1 MAYNTLIVTK
11 EAGVVTLTLNRPD
24 KLNAW
29 DEEMMKEGVQA
40 IEEIQSDLDARVL
53 VITGTGRG
61 FSAGADLISLA
72 KETERIEA
80 GQTSVRDQLSTWP
93 GIVTVAYRL
102 RQMDRPVIAA
112 INGVV
117 AGAGFGLALACDI
130 RIASDQARFSQIFVR
145 RGLVP
150 DTGSTYFLPRIVG
163 TEKACELMF
172 RGNII
177 DAYEAQRLGIV
188 SRVVP
193 HGELMD
199 EVMALAT
206 ELASGAPTALGLT
219 KRAIYKGASEI
230 DLAAQMDL
238 ELYLDT
244 LLFRTEDFKEGVM
257 SFLEKRE
264 PRFLGK

>member
-1 MAYNTLIVTK
+1 MAYNTLIVAK
-11 EAGVVTLTLNRPD
+11 EAGVAMLTLNRPD

-29 DEEMMKEGVQA
+29 DEEMMEEGVRA
-40 IEEIQSDLDARVL
+40 IEEIRDDLDIRVL
-53 VITGTGRG
+53 VITGAGRA
-61 FSAGADLISLA
+61 FSTGADVTSLA
-72 KETERIEA
+72 RETERMKA
-80 GQTSVRDQLSTWP
+80 GERSLRDGLSSWP
-93 GIVTVAYRL
+93 GIVTMAYQL

-112 INGVV
+112 VNGVA

-130 RIASDQARFSQIFVR
+130 RIASDQARFSQIFVK

-163 TEKACELMF
+163 TEKACELIF
-172 RGNII
+172 RGNLI

-193 HGELMD
+193 HGELMN
-199 EVMALAT
+199 EVMSLAK
-206 ELASGAPTALGLT
+206 ELASSAPIAVGLA

-230 DLAAQMDL
+230 DLAAQMDF
-238 ELYLDT
+238 ELYLNT
-244 LLFRTEDFKEGVM
+244 LLFGTEDFKEGVM

-264 PRFLGK
+264 PRFLGR

>member
-11 EAGVVTLTLNRPD
+11 EAGVATLTLNRPN

-29 DEEMMKEGVQA
+29 DEEMMQEGVQA
-40 IEEIQSDLDARVL
+40 IEEIRSDLDVRVL
-53 VITGTGRG
+53 VITGAGRA
-61 FSAGADLISLA
+61 FSSGADVTSLA
-72 KETERIEA
+72 RVTERR
-80 GQTSVRDQLSTWP
+80 SVRDELSSWP
-93 GIVTVAYRL
+93 GIVTVAHQL

-130 RIASDQARFSQIFVR
+130 RIASDQAKFSQIFVK

-172 RGNII
+172 RGNVI
-177 DAYEAQRLGIV
+177 DAYEALRLGIV
-188 SRVVP
+188 SRIVP
-193 HGELMD
+193 HEELMD
-199 EVMALAT
+199 EVMALAR
-206 ELASGAPTALGLT
+206 ELASGAPIALGLT

-230 DLAAQMDL
+230 DLAAQLDF
-238 ELYLDT
+238 ELYLNS
-244 LLFRTEDFKEGVM
+244 LLFGTEDFKEGVM

-264 PRFLGK
+264 PRFLGR

>member
-11 EAGVVTLTLNRPD
+11 EAGVATLTLNRPD

-29 DEEMMKEGVQA
+29 DEEMMEEGVQA
-40 IEEIQSDLDARVL
+40 IEEIRSDLDILVL
-53 VITGTGRG
+53 VLTGAGRG
-61 FSAGADLISLA
+61 FCAGADVTSLA
-72 KETERIEA
+72 RLTERR
-80 GQTSVRDQLSTWP
+80 SVRDELSNRQ
-93 GIVTVAYRL
+93 GIVAVAYQL

-112 INGVV
+112 INGVA
-117 AGAGFGLALACDI
+117 AGGGFGLALACDI
-130 RIASDQARFSQIFVR
+130 RIASDQARFSQIFVK

-172 RGNII
+172 RGNVI

-193 HGELMD
+193 HEELMN
-199 EVMALAT
+199 EVMALAK
-206 ELASGAPTALGLT
+206 ELASGAPIALGLT
-219 KRAIYKGASEI
+219 KRALYKGASEI
-230 DLAAQMDL
+230 DLASQMDF
-238 ELYLDT
+238 ELYLNS
-244 LLFRTEDFKEGVM
+244 LLFGTEDFKEGVM

-264 PRFLGK
+264 PKFLGR

>member
-1 MAYNTLIVTK
+1 MAFNTLIVTK
-11 EAGVVTLTLNRPD
+11 EAGVATLTLNRPN

-29 DEEMMKEGVQA
+29 DEEMMQEGVQA
-40 IEEIQSDLDARVL
+40 VEEICSDLNVRVL
-53 VITGTGRG
+53 VITGAGRA
-61 FSAGADLISLA
+61 FSAGADVTSLA
-72 KETERIEA
+72 REA
-80 GQTSVRDQLSTWP
+80 EKLKTGESSVRDELSSWP

-102 RQMDRPVIAA
+102 RQIDRPVIAA
-112 INGVV
+112 INGVT

-130 RIASDQARFSQIFVR
+130 RIASDQARFSQIFVK

-172 RGNII
+172 RGSVI
-177 DAYEAQRLGIV
+177 DAYEAERLGIV

-193 HGELMD
+193 HGELMN
-199 EVMALAT
+199 EVMALAR
-206 ELASGAPTALGLT
+206 ELANSAPIALGLT

-244 LLFRTEDFKEGVM
+244 LLFRTEDFREGVM

-264 PRFLGK
+264 PRFLGR

>member
-11 EAGVVTLTLNRPD
+11 EAGVATLTLNRPN

-29 DEEMMKEGVQA
+29 DEEMMQEGVQA
-40 IEEIQSDLDARVL
+40 IEEIRSDLDVRVL
-53 VITGTGRG
+53 VITGAGRA
-61 FSAGADLISLA
+61 FSSGADVTSLA
-72 KETERIEA
+72 REA
-80 GQTSVRDQLSTWP
+80 EGIQAGGRSVRDELSRWP
-93 GIVTVAYRL
+93 GIVTVAYQL

-130 RIASDQARFSQIFVR
+130 RIASDQARFSQIFVK
-145 RGLVP
+145 RGLIP
-150 DTGSTYFLPRIVG
+150 DTGSTYLLPRIVG

-172 RGNII
+172 RGNVI
-177 DAYEAQRLGIV
+177 DAHEAQRLSIV

-193 HGELMD
+193 HEELMN
-199 EVMALAT
+199 EVMALAR
-206 ELASGAPTALGLT
+206 ELASGAPIALGLT

-230 DLAAQMDL
+230 DIAAQMDF
-238 ELYLDT
+238 ELYLNT

-264 PRFLGK
+264 PRFLGR

>member
-11 EAGVVTLTLNRPD
+11 EAGVATLTLNRPD

-29 DEEMMKEGVQA
+29 DEEMMEEGAQA
-40 IEEIQSDLDARVL
+40 IEEIRSDLDIRVL
-53 VITGTGRG
+53 VLTGAGRG
-61 FSAGADLISLA
+61 FCAGADVTSLA
-72 KETERIEA
+72 RVTERR
-80 GQTSVRDQLSTWP
+80 SVRDELSNRQ
-93 GIVTVAYRL
+93 GIVAVAYQL

-112 INGVV
+112 INGVA
-117 AGAGFGLALACDI
+117 AGGGFGLALACDI
-130 RIASDQARFSQIFVR
+130 RIASDQAKFSQIFVK

-172 RGNII
+172 RGNVI

-193 HGELMD
+193 HEELMN
-199 EVMALAT
+199 EVMALAK
-206 ELASGAPTALGLT
+206 ELASGAPIALGLT
-219 KRAIYKGASEI
+219 KRALYKGASEI
-230 DLAAQMDL
+230 DLASQMDF
-238 ELYLDT
+238 ELYLNS
-244 LLFRTEDFKEGVM
+244 LLFGTEDFKEGVM

-264 PRFLGK
+264 PRFLGR

>member
-11 EAGVVTLTLNRPD
+11 EAGVATLTLNRPD

-29 DEEMMKEGVQA
+29 DEEMMEEGVQA
-40 IEEIQSDLDARVL
+40 IEEIRSDLDILVL
-53 VITGTGRG
+53 VLTGAGRG
-61 FSAGADLISLA
+61 FCAGADVTSLA
-72 KETERIEA
+72 RLTERR
-80 GQTSVRDQLSTWP
+80 SVRDELSNRQ
-93 GIVTVAYRL
+93 GIVAVAYQL

-112 INGVV
+112 INGVA
-117 AGAGFGLALACDI
+117 AGGGFGLALACDI
-130 RIASDQARFSQIFVR
+130 RIASDQARFSQIFVK

-172 RGNII
+172 RGNVI

-193 HGELMD
+193 HEELMN
-199 EVMALAT
+199 EVMALAK
-206 ELASGAPTALGLT
+206 ELASGAPIALGLT
-219 KRAIYKGASEI
+219 KRALYKGASEI
-230 DLAAQMDL
+230 DLASQMDF
-238 ELYLDT
+238 ELYLNS
-244 LLFRTEDFKEGVM
+244 LLFGTEDFKEGVM

-264 PRFLGK
+264 PRFLGR

>member
-11 EAGVVTLTLNRPD
+11 EAGVATLTLNRPD

-29 DEEMMKEGVQA
+29 NEEMMEEGVQA
-40 IEEIQSDLDARVL
+40 VEEIRSDPDVRVL
-53 VITGTGRG
+53 VVTGVGRG
-61 FSAGADLISLA
+61 FSAGADVTSLA
-72 KETERIEA
+72 LEAERRRTGER
-80 GQTSVRDQLSTWP
+80 SVRDELSGWP
-93 GIVTVAYRL
+93 GVVTVAYRL

-112 INGVV
+112 INGVA

-130 RIASDQARFSQIFVR
+130 RIASDQARFSQIFVK

-163 TEKACELMF
+163 TQKACELMF
-172 RGNII
+172 RGSVI
-177 DAYEAQRLGIV
+177 DAYEAERLGIV

-193 HGELMD
+193 HDQLMD
-199 EVMALAT
+199 EVMALAR
-206 ELASGAPTALGLT
+206 ELASSAPLALALT
-219 KRAIYKGASEI
+219 KRAIYKGATEI
-230 DLAAQMDL
+230 DLSAQMDF

-244 LLFRTEDFKEGVM
+244 LLFGTEDFKEGVM

-264 PRFLGK
+264 PRFSGR

>member
-11 EAGVVTLTLNRPD
+11 EAGVATLTLNRPD

-29 DEEMMKEGVQA
+29 DEEMMEEGVQA
-40 IEEIQSDLDARVL
+40 IEEIRSDLDIRVL
-53 VITGTGRG
+53 VLTGAGRG
-61 FSAGADLISLA
+61 FCAGADVTSLA
-72 KETERIEA
+72 RVTERR
-80 GQTSVRDQLSTWP
+80 SVRDELSNWP
-93 GIVTVAYRL
+93 GIVTVAYQL

-112 INGVV
+112 INGVT
-117 AGAGFGLALACDI
+117 AGGGFGLALACDI
-130 RIASDQARFSQIFVR
+130 RIASDQAKFSQIFVK

-172 RGNII
+172 RGNVI

-193 HGELMD
+193 HEELMN
-199 EVMALAT
+199 EVMALAK
-206 ELASGAPTALGLT
+206 ELASGAPIALGLT
-219 KRAIYKGASEI
+219 KRALYKGASEI
-230 DLAAQMDL
+230 DLASQMDF
-238 ELYLDT
+238 ELYLNS
-244 LLFRTEDFKEGVM
+244 LLFGTEDFKEGVM

-264 PRFLGK
+264 PRFLGR

>member
-11 EAGVVTLTLNRPD
+11 EAGVATLTLNRPD

-29 DEEMMKEGVQA
+29 DEEMMEEGVQA
-40 IEEIQSDLDARVL
+40 IEEIRSDLDIRVL
-53 VITGTGRG
+53 VLTGAGRG
-61 FSAGADLISLA
+61 FCAGADVTSLA
-72 KETERIEA
+72 RVTERR
-80 GQTSVRDQLSTWP
+80 SVRDELSNWP
-93 GIVTVAYRL
+93 GIVTVAYQL

-112 INGVV
+112 INGVT
-117 AGAGFGLALACDI
+117 AGGGFGLALACDI
-130 RIASDQARFSQIFVR
+130 RIASDQAKFSQIFVK

-172 RGNII
+172 RGNVI

-193 HGELMD
+193 HEELMN
-199 EVMALAT
+199 EVMALAK
-206 ELASGAPTALGLT
+206 ELASGAPIALGLT
-219 KRAIYKGASEI
+219 KRALYKGASEI
-230 DLAAQMDL
+230 DLASQMDF
-238 ELYLDT
+238 ELYLNS
-244 LLFRTEDFKEGVM
+244 LLFGTEDFKEGVM

-264 PRFLGK
+264 PRFSGR

>member
-1 MAYNTLIVTK
+1 MAYNTLLVKK
-11 EAGVVTLTLNRPD
+11 EAGVATLTLNRPD

-29 DEEMMKEGVQA
+29 NEEMMEEGVQA
-40 IEEIQSDLDARVL
+40 VEEIRGDPKVRVL
-53 VITGTGRG
+53 VVTGAGRG
-61 FSAGADLISLA
+61 FSAGADVTALA
-72 KETERIEA
+72 LEAERRKTGEK
-80 GQTSVRDQLSTWP
+80 SVRDELSSWP
-93 GIVTVAYRL
+93 GVVTVAYRL

-112 INGVV
+112 INGVT

-130 RIASDQARFSQIFVR
+130 RIASDQARFSQIFVK

-172 RGNII
+172 RGSVI

-193 HGELMD
+193 HDDLMK
-199 EVMALAT
+199 EVMALAR
-206 ELASGAPTALGLT
+206 ELASGAPIALGLT
-219 KRAIYKGASEI
+219 KRAIYKGATEI
-230 DLAAQMDL
+230 DLAAQMDF

-244 LLFRTEDFKEGVM
+244 LLFGTEDFKEGVM

-264 PRFLGK
+264 PRFVGR

>member
-11 EAGVVTLTLNRPD
+11 EAGVATLTLNRPD

-29 DEEMMKEGVQA
+29 DEEMMEEGAQA
-40 IEEIQSDLDARVL
+40 IEEIRSDLDILVL
-53 VITGTGRG
+53 VLTGAGRG
-61 FSAGADLISLA
+61 FCAGADVTSLA
-72 KETERIEA
+72 RLTERR
-80 GQTSVRDQLSTWP
+80 SVRDELSNRQ
-93 GIVTVAYRL
+93 GIVAVAYQL

-130 RIASDQARFSQIFVR
+130 RIASDQARFSQIFVK

-172 RGNII
+172 RGNVI

-193 HGELMD
+193 HEELMN
-199 EVMALAT
+199 EVMALAR
-206 ELASGAPTALGLT
+206 ELTSSAPIALGLA

-230 DLAAQMDL
+230 DLAAQMDF
-238 ELYLDT
+238 ELYLNS
-244 LLFRTEDFKEGVM
+244 LLFGTEDFKEGVM

-264 PRFLGK
+264 PRFLGR